1 MLVSIDHA
9 AERPILQFAL
19 RSRPDA
25 NPFVSF
31 IEMVGNRMA
40 ADLDI

>member
-1 MLVSIDHA
+1 VVSIDHA

-19 RSRPDA
+19 RPRPDA
-25 NPFVSF
+25 NHF
-31 IEMVGNRMA
+31 IGFTEMVGNLMA